1 MFPQVGGYGQYG
13 SNLTSKKAE
22 VELTALARQLNQEW
36 LVAGWINFFLG
47 CLCDGLVW
55 FCALDWCLIGFVMV
69 CLIGVVFDGCCV

>member
-36 LVAGWINFFLG
+36 LVAGWINFFFRLFVRWFSLVLCVG
-47 CLCDGLVW
+47 LVFDWFCDGL
-55 FCALDWCLIGFVMV
+55 FDWC
-69 CLIGVVFDGCCV
+69 CV